1 MSGSVNK
8 VILIG
13 NVGQDPEIRSFQSG
27 GKVCNLSIATSERW
41 KDRESKEQKERTQW
55 HRVVVFN
62 ENLINLI
69 EMYVKKGSKLFIEGQ
84 LETRKWTDAS
94 GQEKYSTEVVLR
106 NFKGEL
112 TFLDSRPSNND
123 NDSLISLYR
132 NLDTLTQYRARTI
145 SQDLSFSTSSDIT
158 FNLDFIDTT
167 YHGVYAIEYNDSHF
181 YMLGLDT
188 THNDIIIITNNTFQ
202 ITSLDTIPDSTVV
215 GLSFKGNDLF
225 LSYRNRRIEKW
236 KTY

>member
-13 NVGQDPEIRSFQSG
+13 NVGQDPEIRSFQTG

-41 KDRESKEQKERTQW
+41 KDRETKEQKERTQW

-62 ENLINLI
+62 EPLINLI

-106 NFKGEL
+106 AYKGEL
-112 TFLDSRPSNND
+112 TFLDSRSNNND
-123 NDSLISLYR
+123 NDSFQSNNHSNEIKNTEVNQVVNEASGI
-132 NLDTLTQYRARTI
+132 D
-145 SQDLSFSTSSDIT
+145 SDIE
-158 FNLDFIDTT
+158 D
-167 YHGVYAIEYNDSHF
+167 
-181 YMLGLDT
+181 
-188 THNDIIIITNNTFQ
+188 DIPF
-202 ITSLDTIPDSTVV
+202 
-215 GLSFKGNDLF
+215 
-225 LSYRNRRIEKW
+225 
-236 KTY
+236 

>member
-13 NVGQDPEIRSFQSG
+13 NVGQDPEIRSFQTG

-41 KDRESKEQKERTQW
+41 KDRETKEQKERTQW

-62 ENLINLI
+62 EPLINLI

-106 NFKGEL
+106 AYKGEL
-112 TFLDSRPSNND
+112 TFLDSRSNNND
-123 NDSLISLYR
+123 NE
-132 NLDTLTQYRARTI
+132 
-145 SQDLSFSTSSDIT
+145 SFQPNNQVNETKNTEINQVVNEPSGIDSDI
-158 FNLDFIDTT
+158 DD
-167 YHGVYAIEYNDSHF
+167 
-181 YMLGLDT
+181 
-188 THNDIIIITNNTFQ
+188 DIPF
-202 ITSLDTIPDSTVV
+202 
-215 GLSFKGNDLF
+215 
-225 LSYRNRRIEKW
+225 
-236 KTY
+236 

>member
-1 MSGSVNK
+1 MSSVNK

-41 KDRESKEQKERTQW
+41 KDRDTKEQKERTQW

-62 ENLINLI
+62 EPLINLI

-106 NFKGEL
+106 AYKGEL
-112 TFLDSRPSNND
+112 TFLDSRSNNND
-123 NDSLISLYR
+123 NDSFQSNNQSNEIKNTEVNQVVNEASGI
-132 NLDTLTQYRARTI
+132 D
-145 SQDLSFSTSSDIT
+145 SDIE
-158 FNLDFIDTT
+158 D
-167 YHGVYAIEYNDSHF
+167 
-181 YMLGLDT
+181 
-188 THNDIIIITNNTFQ
+188 DIPF
-202 ITSLDTIPDSTVV
+202 
-215 GLSFKGNDLF
+215 
-225 LSYRNRRIEKW
+225 
-236 KTY
+236 

>member
-13 NVGQDPEIRSFQSG
+13 NVGQDPEIRSFQTG

-41 KDRESKEQKERTQW
+41 KDRETKEQKERTQW

-62 ENLINLI
+62 EPLINLI

-106 NFKGEL
+106 AYKGEL
-112 TFLDSRPSNND
+112 TFLDSRSNNND
-123 NDSLISLYR
+123 NDSFQPSNQVNETKNTEINQVVNEPSGI
-132 NLDTLTQYRARTI
+132 D
-145 SQDLSFSTSSDIT
+145 SDI
-158 FNLDFIDTT
+158 DD
-167 YHGVYAIEYNDSHF
+167 
-181 YMLGLDT
+181 
-188 THNDIIIITNNTFQ
+188 DIPF
-202 ITSLDTIPDSTVV
+202 
-215 GLSFKGNDLF
+215 
-225 LSYRNRRIEKW
+225 
-236 KTY
+236 